1 MIETSVKIFIS
12 NINSYVDEALSIH
25 SPLRVKRRVGND
37 FMVISAEDWERDQE
51 TLYILQNTSLSKQ
64 IIESLKTH
72 YNNSG
77 EAKR

>member
-25 SPLRVKRRVGND
+25 LPLRVKRRVGND